1 MYLYN
6 EYCLFFKCVEKW
18 IFLIYFKR
26 NKWKF
31 DGKNVLIYY
40 IFFDIELDNIGFFNG
55 EKFVLVFFFLF
66 FDYNIGIFCL
76 YVNFMYILFCL
87 I

>member
-1 MYLYN
+1 MFSVEFFIFYLYSF
-6 EYCLFFKCVEKW
+6 YFYWKKWVCVIFF
-18 IFLIYFKR
+18 I
-26 NKWKF
+26 F

-40 IFFDIELDNIGFFNG
+40 IFFDIELDSIGFFYG
-55 EKFVLVFFFLF
+55 EKFVLVLFFLF